1 MHHSFFSITVIMY
14 IFTCIYTGHHV
25 RQIILPDGSKNNTLS
40 KKILFFSIYFLLSSS
55 IFLGFTNKFGTILQ
69 NFGCFL
75 WGFYFYFLIFCFASD
90 IFLGILLIV
99 STCKH
104 KQIVTT
110 KVTRITY
117 LVSIISCV
125 FFLVTGALYAKFV
138 RTASYDVTLDSI
150 NADTPQYLKIIM
162 LSDTH
167 IGKQLGLKDVTKWV
181 EKINELEP
189 DMVCICGD
197 IFNDSLYDVNDLAQ
211 IENALSNITSKYGTF
226 ACLGNHD
233 TEGIIDSYGKLTADA
248 MSFFKNSNITLLY
261 DEYLLIDNLFYIVGR
276 SDASPS
282 MDETN
287 YSSMK
292 LSTILEG
299 TYPDMPII
307 LLDHRPQRFDEAKDN
322 QVDLLLA
329 GHTHLGQIFPANI
342 ITNVTYECD
351 YGIYTDYLEQS
362 GHNFTAIVSSGLGY
376 WGPPLRIG
384 SSCELVEINV
394 TIQ

>member
-1 MHHSFFSITVIMY
+1 MHRSFFSITIIMY
-14 IFTCIYTGHHV
+14 IFTCLYTGHHI
-25 RQIILPDGSKNNTLS
+25 RQIILPRESKHNTLS
-40 KKILFFSIYFLLSSS
+40 KKLIFFSIYFLLSSS
-55 IFLGFTNKFGTILQ
+55 IFLGFTERFGIALQ

-90 IFLGILLIV
+90 LFLGALLIV

-104 KQIVTT
+104 KQMVTD
-110 KVTRITY
+110 KLTRITY
-117 LVSIISCV
+117 FASIVACII
-125 FFLVTGALYAKFV
+125 FLIIGALYAKV
-138 RTASYDVTLDSI
+138 IRTAQYDVAIDS
-150 NADTPQYLKIIM
+150 NATDTQSSLKIVM

-167 IGKQLGLKDVTKWV
+167 IGKQLGLAEVEKWV
-181 EKINELEP
+181 DKINQLEP

-197 IFNDSLYDVNDLAQ
+197 IFNDSLYDVKNLDK
-211 IENALSNITSKYGTF
+211 IEKALSTIKSKYGTF
-226 ACLGNHD
+226 SCLGNHD
-233 TEGIIDSYGKLTADA
+233 TDGIIDSYGNVTSDA
-248 MSFFKNSNITLLY
+248 ISFFNNANINLLY
-261 DEYLLIDNLFYIVGR
+261 DEYRLIDDLFYIVGR

-287 YSSMK
+287 YSSME
-292 LSTILEG
+292 LSDILED
-299 TYPDMPII
+299 TNPDIPVI

-342 ITNVTYECD
+342 ITNITYECD
-351 YGIYTDYLEQS
+351 YGIYTDYLEGSQ
-362 GHNFTAIVSSGLGY
+362 HNFTAIVSSGLGY

-384 SSCELVEINV
+384 SSCELVVINV